1 MQELLESSVDGGGV
15 GTLDLTNLLATL
27 AEVESG
33 HGGDT
38 VVSSDGGELVNVNL
52 VEGDG
57 GGGLAQLLDGGADSL
72 AGTAPG
78 GEEVNDDGAGGVGNL
93 LGVLLGTSV
102 MLDRYPFC
110 GVELFFS
117 VLAMIAETMC

>member
-1 MQELLESSVDGGGV
+1 M
-15 GTLDLTNLLATL
+15 
-27 AEVESG
+27 ESG

-38 VVSSDGGELVNVNL
+38 VVSSDGGELVDVNL

-110 GVELFFS
+110 GVGLFFS
-117 VLAMIAETMC
+117 VLAMIAEAMC